1 MLVMLCIALLVLL
14 IKVPSLLDE
23 KDKNILYVDYDKS
36 KDEPSQESEE
46 LVENKNENDKAS
58 KEADEILNDIYN
70 K

>member
-23 KDKNILYVDYDKS
+23 EDKNILYVDYDKS

-46 LVENKNENDKAS
+46 PVENKDENDKAS

>member
-36 KDEPSQESEE
+36 KYEPSQESEE